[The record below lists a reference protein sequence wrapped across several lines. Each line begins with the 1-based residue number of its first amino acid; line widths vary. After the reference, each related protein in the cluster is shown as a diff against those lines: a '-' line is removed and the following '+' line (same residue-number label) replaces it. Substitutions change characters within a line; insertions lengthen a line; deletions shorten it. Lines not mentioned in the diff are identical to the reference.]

1 MKSKLSKR
9 KIDVVIIGAGG
20 HGREVA
26 AYIEDMKQNDVFLN
40 LLGFIDENKKAGSC
54 GVSKILGGLEALRK
68 EISNPKQGKSLYY
81 ITALGDAKVRKKI
94 VEKVEG
100 LGKILP
106 ITISH
111 QSTRIF
117 HDVKIGKGTCLAPGS
132 IVTTHVRIGRHVIVN
147 IKATISH
154 DCVLKDYVTVSP
166 GVTICGNVKIGEGA
180 FIGAG
185 ATIKEGVSIG
195 KWSVIGA
202 GAMVINNIP
211 DGVTAVG
218 VPARIIK

>member
-26 AYIEDMKQNDVFLN
+26 AYIDD
-40 LLGFIDENKKAGSC
+40 NKKAGSC

-117 HDVKIGKGTCLAPGS
+117 HDVKIGKGTCLAP
-132 IVTTHVRIGRHVIVN
+132 
-147 IKATISH
+147 
-154 DCVLKDYVTVSP
+154 
-166 GVTICGNVKIGEGA
+166 
-180 FIGAG
+180 
-185 ATIKEGVSIG
+185 
-195 KWSVIGA
+195 
-202 GAMVINNIP
+202 
-211 DGVTAVG
+211 
-218 VPARIIK
+218 